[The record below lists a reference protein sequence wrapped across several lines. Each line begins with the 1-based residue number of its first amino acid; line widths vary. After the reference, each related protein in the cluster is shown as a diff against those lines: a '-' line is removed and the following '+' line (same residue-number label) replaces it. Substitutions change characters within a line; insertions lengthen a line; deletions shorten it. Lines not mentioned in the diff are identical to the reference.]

1 MSSLSAGKDFSS
13 RPKRRQYKKPFKAH
27 FNRWLHRRIPPQNKV
42 TLSQRSIFIF
52 PTKIG
57 FVFLG
62 LLFILLLAAINYE
75 NSLIYALVFWLGSA
89 FFVTIFYT
97 YRNLSGITLELQNC
111 GRGFVKE
118 DIEFE
123 VKVSSPE
130 NSKREGIQLG
140 WPNAVKQWAELY
152 KTDTSSIHLFV
163 SAKKRGWLD
172 PGRVLVETYFPLGL
186 LRAWSW
192 VDLNAKAI
200 VYPTP
205 VSYKLSQQDLDA
217 NEDGEPSNLTGS
229 DDFYDMRN
237 YHIGD
242 SPRQILWRI
251 YARQDELFVKQFA
264 TTTDTQLVLDWHQI
278 SGDTELRLSRLAG
291 MALQAYRNEKE
302 FGLKLPNLELQAN
315 IGKAHLNQVLKELA
329 LFGYSH

>member
-1 MSSLSAGKDFSS
+1 MSSRSTEDNFTRSQPSQL
-13 RPKRRQYKKPFKAH
+13 QKPFKAR
-27 FNRWLHRRIPPQNKV
+27 FKRWLHRRIPPQNEV
-42 TLSQRSIFIF
+42 TLNQRSIFIF

-62 LLFILLLAAINYE
+62 LLIILLLAAINYE

-123 VKVSSPE
+123 IKVSCPE
-130 NSKREGIQLG
+130 YTNREGIQLG

-152 KTDTSSIHLFV
+152 STNSTNIHLFV
-163 SAKKRGWLD
+163 SAQKRGWLN

-205 VSYKLSQQDLDA
+205 INYKLSQQDLESR
-217 NEDGEPSNLTGS
+217 EDGEPSNIVGS
-229 DDFYDMRN
+229 DDLHDMRN
-237 YHIGD
+237 YQVGD
-242 SPRQILWRI
+242 SPKHILWRT

-264 TTTDTQLVLDWHQI
+264 STTDTQLILDWHQI

-302 FGLKLPNLELQAN
+302 FGLKLPSLEIQPN
-315 IGKAHLNQVLKELA
+315 IGKAHLNHVLKELA
-329 LFGYSH
+329 LYGYPH